1 MGDTLTNDEDLDEH
15 AFLKLRGEVEELQLI
30 SASEARGS
38 ASAIE
43 EAARWAESAL
53 TIIAQLNELRQLHAA
68 DCNEDFSTA
77 LRVQQGLERTLGLIA
92 GMTKKH
98 SATDT
103 SMEDISTAAP
113 ADAPR
118 EMQATTKSPSSKKT
132 ALDERTPWT
141 VMQQACT
148 QLKSNKVCCLGPQR
162 SSLRFKSPQRLAA
175 FTTSWAVPNE
185 VEKKKGACMMD
196 PSPQSQ
202 EDNGRCDQL
211 PKCTMESGPGTRGLP
226 SSKSRFSVSPKLT
239 PRLASAMS
247 PRLRK
252 LSPKL
257 SPRLSPPPQI
267 SGIAKDLSP
276 RLRGL
281 VRGWSG
287 KGV

>member
-1 MGDTLTNDEDLDEH
+1 
-15 AFLKLRGEVEELQLI
+15 
-30 SASEARGS
+30 
-38 ASAIE
+38 
-43 EAARWAESAL
+43 
-53 TIIAQLNELRQLHAA
+53 
-68 DCNEDFSTA
+68 
-77 LRVQQGLERTLGLIA
+77 
-92 GMTKKH
+92 
-98 SATDT
+98 
-103 SMEDISTAAP
+103 
-113 ADAPR
+113 
-118 EMQATTKSPSSKKT
+118 
-132 ALDERTPWT
+132 
-141 VMQQACT
+141 MQQACT

-175 FTTSWAVPNE
+175 FTTSWAVPHE
-185 VEKKKGACMMD
+185 VEKKKGACMMEA
-196 PSPQSQ
+196 PKSTVLPTPHSH

-211 PKCTMESGPGTRGLP
+211 PKCTMESAPGTRGMP